1 MSRPYSIVLDLTE
14 RCNLKCVMCYFSAVD
29 RLRFPPYDRS
39 LSERGNM
46 PLEVF
51 EKIAADLFPRAW
63 RVALGCAAEP
73 LVHPGFR
80 DVLAIAGRYRVPD
93 LWFPTNLLALTDKTA
108 EAIADAGVAT
118 VAASID
124 GVTRETYEKIR
135 VGGSWDRLISRLD
148 LLKEVRARR
157 RRRPR
162 LRIIFTWMKSNRHE
176 LRALPAFAA
185 DHGATELDVRF
196 VTPTTGVDVGPEL
209 LDGEDPEALRADLRA
224 VAEEAVAR
232 GMRLAS
238 FPEFET
244 EADRPKSLAGR
255 LRRRAF
261 RLRAGLE
268 RWEYWRHLWR
278 ERRNGC
284 AFPGETWVIR
294 PNGAVFPCIFWE
306 EEPIGFYPDDDLAAI
321 AGGRALARIR
331 EGLAGGCPVGTCSA
345 CIHRRDAFYR
355 PFRKLPASDASST
368 TPSPVKT
375 SPSRRA
381 EAPRAKSKHRSS
393 WSSTPGAP
401 PSS

>member
-1 MSRPYSIVLDLTE
+1 MRRTLSIVLDLTE

-29 RLRFPPYDRS
+29 RLRFAPFDRS

-46 PLEVF
+46 PVEVF

-73 LVHPGFR
+73 LVHPAFR

-108 EAIADAGVAT
+108 AAIVDAGVTT

-135 VGGSWDRLISRLD
+135 VGGSWDRLLSRLD
-148 LLKEVRARR
+148 LLNEVRRR

-162 LRIIFTWMKSNRHE
+162 LRVIFTWMRSNRHE

-185 DHGATELDVRF
+185 AHGAGELDVRF
-196 VTPTTGVDVGPEL
+196 VTRTTGVDVGPEL

-232 GMRLAS
+232 GMRLTS
-238 FPEFET
+238 YPEFET
-244 EADRPKSLAGR
+244 AAERPRSLAGR
-255 LRRRAF
+255 WRRRVF

-268 RWEYWRHLWR
+268 RGEHWRHLWR

-284 AFPGETWVIR
+284 AYPGETYVIR

-306 EEPIGFYPDDDLAAI
+306 QEPIGFYPEDDLAAI

-331 EGLAGGCPVGTCSA
+331 DGLVCGRPVGSCSQ
-345 CIHRRDAFYR
+345 CGQRRDAFYR
-355 PFRKLPASDASST
+355 PFRRLLAGPEASPAAASAQAEDDVEAAAMGAEPT
-368 TPSPVKT
+368 YNQLSP
-375 SPSRRA
+375 
-381 EAPRAKSKHRSS
+381 
-393 WSSTPGAP
+393 G
-401 PSS
+401 